1 MSCERVHAPSRCALF
16 TTFIVNFGHLHES
29 AAHKKFMGMVIIL
42 AGFEINVLK
51 TSMTEPI
58 FGCGKQTA
66 SDTPATRSSID
77 KNITEDAE
85 RRTAVG
91 IGFEDA
97 EAEQLSCGIFRLEYR
112 SSIRRHVPLYIY
124 KPQMTAVRIELRH
137 IFLSIENKMSDSHLH
152 LAMGNIFHILRQMRI
167 KQIRKRILVL
177 NSCRCNDNIIHI
189 LCYYFLDFAD
199 NGADGLGNDQKYT
212 ENRDACDHHHNHGR
226 QMTGLYAK
234 IGQERH
240 LRLLEE
246 KFERGSD

>member
-1 MSCERVHAPSRCALF
+1 
-16 TTFIVNFGHLHES
+16 
-29 AAHKKFMGMVIIL
+29 MGIVIIL
-42 AGFEINVLK
+42 AGFEINVFQVPL
-51 TSMTEPI
+51 TEPI

-85 RRTAVG
+85 RRAAVG

-112 SSIRRHVPLYIY
+112 RPFRRHVFLYIY
-124 KPQMTAVRIELRH
+124 KPQMTAVRIELRD
-137 IFLSIENKMSDSHLH
+137 IFLAIENKVSDSHLH

-189 LCYYFLDFAD
+189 YYAIISLI
-199 NGADGLGNDQKYT
+199 LPIMVRMVLET
-212 ENRDACDHHHNHGR
+212 TRSIP
-226 QMTGLYAK
+226 K
-234 IGQERH
+234 IVTHATTITTTAAR
-240 LRLLEE
+240 
-246 KFERGSD
+246 